1 MFDKRR
7 LAVLGFVSL
16 ILAWAI
22 WSYIRGG
29 TVANLFDLSASS
41 AERIDALQKFFR
53 NWGALSPVLY
63 VLLVTFEVV
72 VAPIPGT
79 LLYLPGGVIFGW
91 GWGGTLSL
99 AGNVLGAGISCWL
112 VRSVAGHAWTE
123 SFYARKSIQ
132 RYQNLIERHGLWII
146 LLLRI
151 NPLTS
156 SDLISYAAGF
166 SRIRV
171 RTVMFGTLLG
181 MAPLCYGQSFIAEE
195 LVEIVP
201 WLIWPL
207 MVACLIYIVVVVI
220 IVRRLVTTSKEELI
234 QQAL

>member
-1 MFDKRR
+1 MFDRR
-7 LAVLGFVSL
+7 RIAVLGFISL

-22 WSYIRGG
+22 WSYLQGG
-29 TVANLFDLSASS
+29 IVVNLFDLNASS
-41 AERIDALQKFFR
+41 SERVDALQKFFR
-53 NWGALSPVLY
+53 YWGALSPVLY
-63 VLLVTFEVV
+63 VLLVTVEVV

-99 AGNVLGAGISCWL
+99 AGNVLSAGISCQIM
-112 VRSVAGHAWTE
+112 RSVAGQSWTE
-123 SFYARKSIQ
+123 SFYAHKSLQ
-132 RYQNLIERHGLWII
+132 RYQNLIERYGFWII

-195 LVEIVP
+195 LLKGID
-201 WLIWPL
+201 PL
-207 MVACLIYIVVVVI
+207 
-220 IVRRLVTTSKEELI
+220 R
-234 QQAL
+234 